1 MSTEFEISEEWP
13 IYLVLSIL
21 CVVGIAFAAGMTL
34 GFFSIDPMKLKIKA
48 ELGTAEERANAET
61 ILSLLRDK
69 HRFMCSLLV
78 FNVFCGEILPVF
90 MDNFVPTYI
99 AVLLSVTLVLFF
111 GEVMPAAIFTGPK
124 QLEIAANLAC
134 FAKWLMIIFTPV
146 ALPLALLLDYVVG
159 EDHEE
164 TLNRDELACM
174 IRLTRSENLKYLK
187 LDDSS
192 DPHHS
197 EHLLLHDE
205 VNIMTGILEL
215 GRKSVK
221 DIMVP
226 IEHVHMVSS
235 DLHLDSSTISV
246 IDKMGRSRL
255 PLYSGND
262 RNFIYGYLLV
272 KKLITEAGES
282 GKLLK
287 DSSAIRTPL
296 YVDTKQSLFDVLNMF
311 QTGKA
316 HIAIVSENANRLE
329 ESLKANVTPDAVS
342 IPVGVITMEDIFEA
356 MLKEQIFDE
365 EDIHSNRKL
374 STSAMSSILM
384 MLTNKGG
391 RKSGISTEKGSQRY
405 EPVRGYSTFSV
416 QRNRS
421 FSGSTALNINEENSV
436 IEIPPQVLR
445 NSSKS

>member
-1 MSTEFEISEEWP
+1 
-13 IYLVLSIL
+13 
-21 CVVGIAFAAGMTL
+21 
-34 GFFSIDPMKLKIKA
+34 
-48 ELGTAEERANAET
+48 
-61 ILSLLRDK
+61 
-69 HRFMCSLLV
+69 
-78 FNVFCGEILPVF
+78 
-90 MDNFVPTYI
+90 
-99 AVLLSVTLVLFF
+99 VLFF
-111 GEVMPAAIFTGPK
+111 GEVLPAAIFTGPK
-124 QLEIAANLAC
+124 QLEIAASLAC
-134 FAKWLMIIFTPV
+134 FAQFLMIIFTPV

-187 LDDSS
+187 LDDTS
-192 DPHHS
+192 DPNHS

-215 GRKSVK
+215 GRKSIK

-235 DLHLDSSTISV
+235 DLHLDSTTLSV
-246 IDKMGRSRL
+246 IDTMGRSRL
-255 PLYSGND
+255 PVYGGND
-262 RNFIYGYLLV
+262 RNFIYGYVLV

-282 GKLLK
+282 GRLLK
-287 DSSAIRTPL
+287 DSSAIRIPL

-316 HIAIVSENANRLE
+316 HIAIVSENAKRLE
-329 ESLKANVTPDAVS
+329 ESLKANVSPDADS
-342 IPVGVITMEDIFEA
+342 IPIGIISMEDIFEA

-365 EDIHSNRKL
+365 EDIGSNRKP

-391 RKSGISTEKGSQRY
+391 RKSGISLDSRSKGY
-405 EPVRGYSTFSV
+405 EPVPGYSTFSAE
-416 QRNRS
+416 RNRS
-421 FSGSTALNINEENSV
+421 FSGSTAVSVNDGNTVINI
-436 IEIPPQVLR
+436 PQVLR